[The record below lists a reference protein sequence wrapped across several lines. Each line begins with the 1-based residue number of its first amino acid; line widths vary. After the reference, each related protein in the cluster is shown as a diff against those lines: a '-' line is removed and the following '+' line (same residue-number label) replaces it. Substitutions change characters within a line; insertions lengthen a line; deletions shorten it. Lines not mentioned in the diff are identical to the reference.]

1 MPCAEWCQLVECYR
15 SAVDTY
21 NEAVQALGVL
31 PGTAF
36 NEKWSRT
43 ERARTKCDR
52 CRTDLL
58 HHEHVH
64 ACLEVGQ
71 PNGKN
76 QSLGVDTENMV
87 LGDQGQSG
95 G

>member
-1 MPCAEWCQLVECYR
+1 MPCAEWCQLVERYR

-21 NEAVQALGVL
+21 NEAVMALGGVS
-31 PGTAF
+31 GTAF

-43 ERARTKCDR
+43 EQARTQCDR

-64 ACLEVGQ
+64 ACLVVGQ
-71 PNGKN
+71 PNGKKQVSGIN
-76 QSLGVDTENMV
+76 TENMV